1 MEEMSCCVL
10 AAAKYENK
18 IGFVPINFNMFI
30 MYDYMSGKTTVL
42 PLDKENNSQESLYS
56 CCVECGQ
63 KAVFIPLHG
72 KHFLVVDMDT
82 CELNYI
88 DVPICNGEKPE
99 NCLFSKGYRIGD
111 FVYAIGYRYP
121 GIVKINM
128 VTETCESIELEDG
141 LVADGLSY
149 SSVSDD
155 RDEIIM
161 VTRNNVIIHYSVSSN
176 KVKKITDF
184 NDGIVWSKVDRTDL
198 WFTNNIDE
206 MLFRYTKKN
215 GAVEGTKIKCLTER
229 YNKGIYRYVV
239 KYGDKLFVLPEKN
252 SPIIVYGIDG
262 KFLSEL
268 WINRETKNGFSVNG
282 YFAMSGL
289 LYIADNMKKAT
300 YIIDEELNV
309 REMFFPLNKRLL
321 LNRWM
326 ELENNH
332 NVIREGLVKLDSF
345 LSNI

>member
-10 AAAKYENK
+10 ATAKYENK

-42 PLDKENNSQESLYS
+42 PLDKENISQESLYS

-82 CELNYI
+82 CELDYI

-128 VTETCESIELEDG
+128 VTEICESIELEDG

-161 VTRNNVIIHYSVSSN
+161 VTRDNAVIHYSVSSN

-184 NDGIVWSKVDRTDL
+184 NNDIVWGEVDRTDL
-198 WFTNNIDE
+198 WLTNNIDE
-206 MLFRYTKKN
+206 MLFRYTRKSGK
-215 GAVEGTKIKCLTER
+215 VEGIKIKYLTER
-229 YNKGIYRYVV
+229 YNEGIYRYIV
-239 KYGDKLFVLPEKN
+239 KHGDRLLILPEKN
-252 SPIIVYGIDG
+252 CPIIVYDIDG
-262 KFLSEL
+262 NFLREL
-268 WINRETKNGFSVNG
+268 WINREKETGFSVNG

-309 REMFFPLNKRLL
+309 REMLFPLDKRLIL
-321 LNRWM
+321 DRWM
-326 ELENNH
+326 ELEDSH
-332 NVIREGLVKLDSF
+332 TTIKEGLIKLDTF
-345 LSNI
+345 LSYI